1 MENPRS
7 KIKNLQMTWIDAII
21 IVALLGAAFVG
32 FKIGVISTAGA
43 SGAFIV
49 AIVVGSRASVT
60 FAERLGKILQD
71 PDMGYIISFI
81 AAFSLTFI
89 VLIFI
94 SSTICKAIR
103 STPLEW
109 VDSWIGS
116 ILGFLAGIVIIGV
129 AIVYL
134 TKYPSGNSEQWLKK
148 SFIVPIIRSIISPL
162 FREFLRKVDMVAPIA
177 VSMLWWF

>member
-1 MENPRS
+1 
-7 KIKNLQMTWIDAII
+7 MTWIDAII
-21 IVALLGAAFVG
+21 IVVLLGAAFLG

-49 AIVVGSRASVT
+49 AIVVGSRASIV
-60 FAERLGKILQD
+60 FAKSLGGIFHD
-71 PDMGYIISFI
+71 PDLGYIISFI
-81 AAFSLTFI
+81 AAFALTFL

-94 SSTICKAIR
+94 SSAICRAIR

-116 ILGFLAGIVIIGV
+116 ILGFLAGILIIGV

-134 TKYPSGNSEQWLKK
+134 TKYPSANSEQWLKE
-148 SFIVPIIRSIISPL
+148 SFIVPTIRAIISPL
-162 FREFLRKVDMVAPIA
+162 FREFLRKVDMVAPTA
-177 VSMLWWF
+177 ASMLWWV